1 MSEVELLLL
10 VNSIILGIGL
20 VGLILYGWKQ
30 FKD

>member
-10 VNSIILGIGL
+10 VNSIILSIGL
-20 VGLILYGWKQ
+20 IGLILYGWNQ

>member
-1 MSEVELLLL
+1 MSDVELLLL

-20 VGLILYGWKQ
+20 IGLILYWWKQ